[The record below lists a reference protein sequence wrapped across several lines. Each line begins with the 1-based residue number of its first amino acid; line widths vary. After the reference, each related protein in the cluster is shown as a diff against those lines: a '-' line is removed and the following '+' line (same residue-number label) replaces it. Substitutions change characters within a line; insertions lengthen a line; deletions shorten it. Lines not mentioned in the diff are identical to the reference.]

1 MFFTLL
7 VCDDLTQYW
16 WHRAS
21 HRFPR
26 LYGFHRAHHSASY
39 MSVRVVYRNSLI
51 YYALM
56 PGLWLSSALV
66 YVGFGPVY
74 VWYAIAK
81 MTVIIAAHSSV
92 LWDQALLKNRATAS
106 AMWFI
111 RRVIST
117 PTTHHAH
124 HGRTQEDENT
134 HYKGNYGNFLFLWDV
149 LFGTAHLN
157 DELPLEY
164 GLENVRSTGWFEEL
178 LWPFGQDHRQYEEA
192 DEKNG

>member
-1 MFFTLL
+1 
-7 VCDDLTQYW
+7 
-16 WHRAS
+16 
-21 HRFPR
+21 
-26 LYGFHRAHHSASY
+26 

-56 PGLWLSSALV
+56 PGLWLSSTLV
-66 YVGFGPVY
+66 YMGFGPVY

-81 MTVIIAAHSSV
+81 MTVIIAAHSGV

-106 AMWFI
+106 TMGHPSSHLNADHSPCPSW
-111 RRVIST
+111 
-117 PTTHHAH
+117 PE
-124 HGRTQEDENT
+124 QEDENT

-157 DELPLEY
+157 DEL
-164 GLENVRSTGWFEEL
+164 
-178 LWPFGQDHRQYEEA
+178 LWNTVLKTCDIPFGLRVTLAVRTRPPTIRRA